1 MLEAQDRKL
10 KTYKNILFE
19 TALGKLIII
28 NKSVLIKKIIGSEV
42 ILDLIVTTI
51 T

>member
-1 MLEAQDRKL
+1 MNDAFQSFMLEAQDRKL

-28 NKSVLIKKIIGSEV
+28 NKSVLMLLRK
-42 ILDLIVTTI
+42 
-51 T
+51 